1 MFGGNEKYA
10 KCLLK
15 FAKNVEDE
23 RYEMTLRTSI
33 VYMSA
38 WNYLFVSGDRVKWL
52 GGGFQDQIWLRHFCR
67 FIGRI

>member
-1 MFGGNEKYA
+1 MFDGNEKHA

-33 VYMSA
+33 RVLGIIC
-38 WNYLFVSGDRVKWL
+38 LFL
-52 GGGFQDQIWLRHFCR
+52 A
-67 FIGRI
+67 IG